1 MKRLMVVDIWKKSI
15 STKKQNKNK
24 ASEAWGCRLDAQMP
38 EGEEAREERVGDE
51 VRKIMEEPDK
61 DAGSHSAENEWE
73 TCSRV
78 TTPSDLKGS
87 L

>member
-1 MKRLMVVDIWKKSI
+1 
-15 STKKQNKNK
+15 
-24 ASEAWGCRLDAQMP
+24 MP